1 MFSLRNNEKQ
11 IMFCNEVKQLLAL
24 YLHGE
29 LARSERA
36 LLAMH
41 LTQCRACQRELDAI
55 ANAESV
61 ISSSL
66 KAHANSVAPS
76 KQAWLRL
83 QTAITDGSP
92 CRSFS
97 KAALDAFAFGL
108 SRVASSALPLLALFV
123 VAGAI
128 VVSVLADS
136 RVSSDQVI
144 DIRAASASKPLS
156 IQHLAPPP
164 DPDVNLFSSFFSQM
178 SGEIDEASPI
188 QPCAACIRFR

>member
-1 MFSLRNNEKQ
+1 MFNLQNNKKQ
-11 IMFCNEVKQLLAL
+11 IMFCNEVKQLLAH

-41 LTQCRACQRELDAI
+41 LTQCRACQHELDAI

-61 ISSSL
+61 ISCAL
-66 KAHANSVAPS
+66 KSYATSVAPS
-76 KQAWLRL
+76 EQAWLRL
-83 QTAITDGSP
+83 QTAITDKSP
-92 CRSFS
+92 RRSFS
-97 KAALDAFAFGL
+97 KAALNTFAFRL
-108 SRVASSALPLLALFV
+108 SSVASSALPLLALFV
-123 VAGAI
+123 GAGAI
-128 VVSVLADS
+128 IVSIFAYS
-136 RVSSDQVI
+136 RISSDRVI
-144 DIRAASASKPLS
+144 DIRAAPASKPLS

-164 DPDVNLFSSFFSQM
+164 DPDVNLFSSFFAQM